1 MRYFSFIYL
10 AAAANQLI
18 PKWAKNWE
26 HLDQVAEFR
35 NALKNLPPDERKKS
49 LECWRRIGKRLWW
62 AFTLP
67 TSRLDGFLNTD
78 DEYARDWLL
87 YEARRIN
94 ASYFPQVVLASN
106 DKQPDDKIEML
117 LEENPTDSL
126 LRYVQKRL
134 VNRMRVCP
142 RSDCGKFFF
151 RERNK
156 QKYCGQKCAEN
167 ANREGKLRSYH
178 TSPNSRKNRPK
189 GVEKISL
196 QN

>member
-1 MRYFSFIYL
+1 MRVFTFNYL
-10 AAAANQLI
+10 AAAANHLI

-26 HLDQVAEFR
+26 HLEQFAEFR
-35 NALKNLPPDERKKS
+35 NALKDIPPDKRKTN
-49 LECWRRIGKRLWW
+49 LEGWRRIGWRLWW
-62 AFTLP
+62 AF
-67 TSRLDGFLNTD
+67 NEE
-78 DEYARDWLL
+78 DEYTRDWLL

-117 LEENPTDSL
+117 LEGNPFDSL

-134 VNRMRVCP
+134 VKRMRVCP
-142 RSDCGKFFF
+142 RSDCRKFFF
-151 RERNK
+151 RDPGRNK

-178 TSPNSRKNRPK
+178 TSPGSRKNRAK
-189 GVEKISL
+189 SVTKIIA
-196 QN
+196 